1 MSFSKREANR
11 FTMQDD
17 DGKGD
22 GESDAFAKNPGKGAS
37 ADRRQ
42 DRLKLA
48 LRENLK
54 RRKSQA
60 RGRGD
65 LASESFNIDDVSPYN
80 DGIKKPG
87 K

>member
-1 MSFSKREANR
+1 
-11 FTMQDD
+11 MQDD
-17 DGKGD
+17 DGKAEEQPG
-22 GESDAFAKNPGKGAS
+22 AVAKNSGKGARG
-37 ADRRQ
+37 DRRQ
-42 DRLKLA
+42 DQRQGRLKLA

-80 DGIKKPG
+80 DGTKKPG

>member
-1 MSFSKREANR
+1 MKDDEDKVRRANR
-11 FTMQDD
+11 NA
-17 DGKGD
+17 GKIRQK
-22 GESDAFAKNPGKGAS
+22 SRKGLS
-37 ADRRQ
+37 KKRQ

-60 RGRGD
+60 RERD
-65 LASESFNIDDVSPYN
+65 KMIAQHLAGTTKPYYIR
-80 DGIKKPG
+80 DGAKKPG

>member
-1 MSFSKREANR
+1 MTDDRE
-11 FTMQDD
+11 
-17 DGKGD
+17 KGEGQPAAPARNLRKD
-22 GESDAFAKNPGKGAS
+22 SRQKTS
-37 ADRRQ
+37 RQ

-80 DGIKKPG
+80 DGITKPG

>member
-1 MSFSKREANR
+1 MSKAIG

-17 DGKGD
+17 DGKPEGQ
-22 GESDAFAKNPGKGAS
+22 SAAVAKKSGKGA
-37 ADRRQ
+37 AGDRRQ

-80 DGIKKPG
+80 GGTKKPG